1 MSQSPSQ
8 LLQTGQSSFSILQQ
22 KRFMERKW
30 QFVVNIDS
38 ATVMEDCVHEIST
51 EEYTGNWNGRRTEWH
66 LPKTLP
72 VVGDTATLGNKLVP
86 QQ

>member
-1 MSQSPSQ
+1 MCMKSALNS
-8 LLQTGQSSFSILQQ
+8 TRVIE
-22 KRFMERKW
+22 MEW
-30 QFVVNIDS
+30 
-38 ATVMEDCVHEIST
+38 
-51 EEYTGNWNGRRTEWH
+51 GTEWH